1 MEKPSDADLAGRLK
15 RKALELGFDL
25 VGVAAASPFPHFEF
39 FKGWLARGFHG
50 EMGYL
55 ERQAPLRADPRSLL
69 ASARSVVAVGLN
81 YYQPLE
87 EQDGYPRIARYA
99 LGRDYHK
106 VLRSKLRAL
115 GRWLAAESP
124 GAEWRACVDSAPVFD
139 RFYAQQAGLGW
150 FGKNTCLISRGF
162 GSWFVVGLLLTS
174 VELPGDRPSEG
185 HCGTCRRC
193 VDACPTGAIVFADGR
208 WQVDAR
214 RCISYLT
221 IEAPLASPEIDR
233 AGWTFGCDA
242 CQEVCPF
249 NRFQRPTDAQDFLAK
264 RDWPSLLRL
273 RQISRE
279 EWDALTQGSPVRRAG
294 YEGLRANA
302 GLRERRS

>member
-1 MEKPSDADLAGRLK
+1 MDLSGRLK
-15 RKALELGFDL
+15 DKAVELGFDL
-25 VGVAAASPFPHFEF
+25 VGIAPASPFPYLDF
-39 FKGWLARGFHG
+39 FMGWLARGCHG

-55 ERQAPLRADPRSLL
+55 ERQLSLRADPGSPLP
-69 ASARSVVAVGLN
+69 SARSIVAVGLN
-81 YYQPLE
+81 YYQPSE
-87 EQDGYPRIARYA
+87 PREGYPRIARYA

-106 VLRSKLRAL
+106 VLRSKLATL
-115 GRWLAAESP
+115 GRWLAAETP
-124 GAEWRACVDSAPVFD
+124 GVEVRACVDSAPIFD

-174 VELPGDRPSEG
+174 LDLSPDEPNEG

-193 VDACPTGAIVFADGR
+193 LDACPTGAIVFADGR
-208 WQVDAR
+208 WQVDSR

-221 IEAPLASPEIDR
+221 IESPFASPDIGR
-233 AGWTFGCDA
+233 AGWTFGCDI

-249 NRFQRPTDAQDFLAK
+249 NRYQKLTAEKDFLAK
-264 RDWPSLLRL
+264 RDWPSLQHL
-273 RQISRE
+273 RQISHE

-294 YEGLRANA
+294 YEGLRVNA
-302 GLRERRS
+302 GLRTPQS